1 MARKNSYSKFNGKSK
16 DRKPLNY
23 KEIFGDDDETYIDLV
38 SGTLFNSIEQIVAE
52 LSIPK
57 SIVKKSLKSGEVV
70 GGYKFRKIKGGV
82 DK

>member
-1 MARKNSYSKFNGKSK
+1 MSRKNSYSKFNGKSK
-16 DRKPLNY
+16 DRKPLDF
-23 KEIFGDDDETYIDLV
+23 KQIFGDDEMYIDLV
-38 SGTLFNSIEQIVAE
+38 TGQLFNNIEQIVAE

-57 SIVKKSLKSGEVV
+57 SIVLKSLKSGEVV

>member
-1 MARKNSYSKFNGKSK
+1 MSRKNSYSKFNKKGKEK
-16 DRKPLNY
+16 KPLNY
-23 KEIFGDDDETYIDLV
+23 KEIFGDDEVYIDLV
-38 SGTLFNSIEQIVAE
+38 TGQLFNNIEQIVAE

>member
-1 MARKNSYSKFNGKSK
+1 MSRKNSYSKFNGKSK

-23 KEIFGDDDETYIDLV
+23 KEIFGDDEMFIDLV
-38 SGTLFNSIEQIVAE
+38 TGQLFNNIEQIVAE

-57 SIVKKSLKSGEVV
+57 SVVKKSLKSGEVV
-70 GGYKFRKIKGGV
+70 GGRKFRKIKGGV

>member
-1 MARKNSYSKFNGKSK
+1 MSRKNSYKQFVGKSK
-16 DRKPLNY
+16 DRKPLDF
-23 KEIFGDDDETYIDLV
+23 KQIFGDDETYIDLV
-38 SGTLFNSIEQIVAE
+38 TGQLFNNIEQIVAE

>member
-1 MARKNSYSKFNGKSK
+1 MSRKNSYKQFVGKSK

-23 KEIFGDDDETYIDLV
+23 REIFGDDDEVFIDLV
-38 SGTLFNSIEQIVAE
+38 TGQLFNSIEQIVAE

-57 SIVKKSLKSGEVV
+57 SVVKKSLKSGEVV
-70 GGYKFRKIKGGV
+70 GGYKFRKIKGGG